1 MFGGS
6 GRNDAGSDSNQC
18 ANRGLGRF
26 YDASDS
32 IQAIQICRRL
42 SPGIE
47 PRQMAQYD
55 IFISYL
61 TKKKLT
67 TLDVTVDNFM
77 RPVLMD

>member
-1 MFGGS
+1 
-6 GRNDAGSDSNQC
+6 
-18 ANRGLGRF
+18 
-26 YDASDS
+26 
-32 IQAIQICRRL
+32 
-42 SPGIE
+42 
-47 PRQMAQYD
+47 MAQYD